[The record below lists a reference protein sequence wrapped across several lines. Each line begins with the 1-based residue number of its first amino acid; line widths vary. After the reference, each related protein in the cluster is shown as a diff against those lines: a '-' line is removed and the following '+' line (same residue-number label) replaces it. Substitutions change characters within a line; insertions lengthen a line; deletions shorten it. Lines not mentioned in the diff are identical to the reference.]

1 MSDAADAQIATT
13 EAAAPAA
20 AGQVPAAPPAEGVTL
35 PAGADQAPAKSA
47 SEPAKADAPA
57 ADQPGEPFAL
67 TPPEGAEAFGEDFAK
82 FSADMDSW
90 LKANPNAS
98 VKDALAEAAN
108 RQARLAGEAQAAFA
122 QQREAQMAEWGNS
135 LKADKDFGGEKFD
148 QNLATAIKGVEA
160 VGSPELRALLDETG
174 MGSHPEIVRAFWK
187 VGQLT
192 ADAPFATGTQPA
204 PQAKSLAERMYPNM
218 SKGKD

>member
-1 MSDAADAQIATT
+1 MSEGQVNDAANAAEATP
-13 EAAAPAA
+13 PAA
-20 AGQVPAAPPAEGVTL
+20 AGQVPPAAPAEGLT
-35 PAGADQAPAKSA
+35 P
-47 SEPAKADAPA
+47 PA
-57 ADQPGEPFAL
+57 AAREGQQQPASDVHKEGEAAAEDFAL
-67 TPPEGAEAFGEDFAK
+67 APPEGAEAFASDFEA
-82 FSADMDSW
+82 FSKDMDGW

-98 VKDALAEAAN
+98 ARDALAEAAN
-108 RQARLAGEAQAAFA
+108 RQARTASEAQAAFA
-122 QQREAQMAEWGNS
+122 QQRETQMAEWGES
-135 LKADKDFGGEKFD
+135 LKADKDFGGERFD

-192 ADAPFATGTQPA
+192 ADAPFATGAQGA

-218 SKGKD
+218 NRKD